1 MRKNIWMKQ
10 SKNNKTKEGEEEN
23 ILHYSWQ
30 TFTGNKSKTI
40 ALN

>member
-1 MRKNIWMKQ
+1 MKQ
-10 SKNNKTKEGEEEN
+10 SKNNKTKQEGEEEN

-30 TFTGNKSKTI
+30 TFTENTSTTI